1 VTVRRFFTPLCVRL
15 YAFLALFLVAF
26 YAWPHAMRS
35 EWNRERLYRQLLSG
49 TEKERIAA
57 SEKLVAY
64 GGREQLLKALQSD
77 SASVRTVAISALFD
91 IWVAAEGEEAAFLLQ
106 VAGNSIER
114 KNIQGALNHLT
125 RLTRMHPFFA
135 EGWNRR
141 ATLLWQLGQIEQSLT
156 DCRKAVLLNP
166 EHFAAWQGMG
176 LCQMR
181 LGDLAA
187 ATKSFRQAL
196 RLIPHDRQT
205 QRYLRWAEETLKRE
219 QQMRPK
225 QAEPTGEL
233 V

>member
-1 VTVRRFFTPLCVRL
+1 MRL
-15 YAFLALFLVAF
+15 YAFLALFLALF

-49 TEKERIAA
+49 
-57 SEKLVAY
+57 SEKDRITAAGNLVAY

-77 SASVRTVAISALFD
+77 SPSIRTVAISALFD

-114 KNIQGALNHLT
+114 KNVQGALNHLT
-125 RLTRMHPFFA
+125 RLTRTYPFFA

-141 ATLLWQLGQIEQSLT
+141 ATLLWQLGQVEQSLA

-176 LCQMR
+176 LCQVR

-187 ATKSFRQAL
+187 ATKSFEQAL
-196 RLIPHDRQT
+196 KLIPHDRQT
-205 QRYLRWAEETLKRE
+205 QHYLRWAEDMLKRE
-219 QQMRPK
+219 RQTRPK
-225 QAEPTGEL
+225 QAELQGEL
-233 V
+233 I

>member
-1 VTVRRFFTPLCVRL
+1 MRRFFTPLCVRL
-15 YAFLALFLVAF
+15 YAFFALFLVLF
-26 YAWPHAMRS
+26 HAWPHALRS
-35 EWNRERLYRQLLSG
+35 EWNRERVYRQLLSG
-49 TEKERIAA
+49 NEKERLAA
-57 SEKLVAY
+57 AEKLVAY
-64 GGREQLLKALQSD
+64 GGREQLLKALRSD

-91 IWVAAEGEEAAFLLQ
+91 IWIAQEGEEAAFLLQ

-125 RLTRMHPFFA
+125 RLTRTHPFFA

-141 ATLLWQLGQIEQSLT
+141 ATLLWQLGQVEQSLA

-176 LCQMR
+176 LCQVK
-181 LGDLAA
+181 LGNLEA
-187 ATKSFRQAL
+187 ATKSFQQAL
-196 RLIPHDRQT
+196 KLVPHDRQT

-219 QQMRPK
+219 RQMRPK
-225 QAEPTGEL
+225 QVEPKGEL

>member
-1 VTVRRFFTPLCVRL
+1 MRRFFSPLCVRL
-15 YAFLALFLVAF
+15 YAFLALFLALF

-49 TEKERIAA
+49 NDKERIAA
-57 SEKLVAY
+57 AENLVAY
-64 GGREQLLKALQSD
+64 SGREQLLKALRCD

-125 RLTRMHPFFA
+125 RLTRTHPFFA

-141 ATLLWQLGQIEQSLT
+141 ATLLWKLGQVEQSLA
-156 DCRKAVLLNP
+156 DCRKAVILNP

-176 LCQMR
+176 LCQVR

-187 ATKSFRQAL
+187 ATKSFQHAL
-196 RLIPHDRQT
+196 KLIPHDRQT
-205 QRYLRWAEETLKRE
+205 QRYLRWAEDTLKRE
-219 QQMRPK
+219 KQMRPK
-225 QAEPTGEL
+225 QAEPVGEL

>member
-1 VTVRRFFTPLCVRL
+1 MRRFFSPLCMRL
-15 YAFLALFLVAF
+15 YAFLALFLALF

-49 TEKERIAA
+49 
-57 SEKLVAY
+57 SEKDRITAAGNLVAY

-77 SASVRTVAISALFD
+77 SPSIRTVAISALFD

-114 KNIQGALNHLT
+114 KNVQGALNHLT
-125 RLTRMHPFFA
+125 RLTRTYPFFA

-141 ATLLWQLGQIEQSLT
+141 ATLLWQLGQVEQSLA

-176 LCQMR
+176 LCQVR

-187 ATKSFRQAL
+187 ATKSFEQAL
-196 RLIPHDRQT
+196 KLIPHDRQT
-205 QRYLRWAEETLKRE
+205 QHYLRWAEDMLKRE
-219 QQMRPK
+219 RQTRPK
-225 QAEPTGEL
+225 QAEWQGEL
-233 V
+233 I

>member
-1 VTVRRFFTPLCVRL
+1 MRRFSTPLCLKL
-15 YAFLALFLVAF
+15 YAFLALFLVVF

-35 EWNRERLYRQLLSG
+35 EWNRDRLYRQLLSG
-49 TEKERIAA
+49 NDKERITAA
-57 SEKLVAY
+57 EKLVAY
-64 GGREQLLKALQSD
+64 GGREQLLQALRSD

-106 VAGNSIER
+106 VANSSIER

-125 RLTRMHPFFA
+125 RLTRTYPFFA

-141 ATLLWQLGQIEQSLT
+141 ATLLWQLGQIEQSLA
-156 DCRKAVLLNP
+156 DCRRAVLLNP

-176 LCQMR
+176 LCQVR
-181 LGDLAA
+181 LGDLPAA
-187 ATKSFRQAL
+187 VKSFQQAL
-196 RLIPHDRQT
+196 KLIPHDRQT

-219 QQMRPK
+219 QQRPK
-225 QAEPTGEL
+225 QPPVAGEL